1 MVEEPVTSMR
11 SAVHQGPQPRKLSA
25 LILAS
30 DRSLACSQQPHIKVA
45 LHDMISVMIFDT

>member
-1 MVEEPVTSMR
+1 MR

-30 DRSLACSQQPHIKVA
+30 DRSLACSQQPHIKFA
-45 LHDMISVMIFDT
+45 LHDMMPVINLDI